1 MAYNLQTSQT
11 SFTGGKNIL
20 ASEHV
25 QFIEVGAT
33 LDGAAFRA
41 KYADGYIPLGELIA
55 RNTTTGKFVPYSETT
70 AGTLEPNREDF
81 SVLNIDVQLDADSN
95 DVIVGEVIVRGSVYV
110 DKMPA
115 APTAAFKSAN
125 DNIRYI
131 PAR

>member
-1 MAYNLQTSQT
+1 MAYNLQLSQT
-11 SFTGGKNIL
+11 GFTGGINIL

-33 LDGAAFRA
+33 LDATKFPVGTVEV
-41 KYADGYIPLGELIA
+41 GTLIA
-55 RNTTTGKFVPYSETT
+55 RNTTTGKFEPYVETV
-70 AGTLEPNREDF
+70 AGTLEPGFEDF
-81 SVLNIDVQLDADSN
+81 SVLNVDFVN
-95 DVIVGEVIVRGSVYV
+95 DGENDTIVGEVIVRGSVYV

-115 APTAAFKSAN
+115 APTDAFKAAN

>member
-1 MAYNLQTSQT
+1 MAYNLQTSREA
-11 SFTGGKNIL
+11 FVGGKNIL

-33 LDGAAFRA
+33 LDAVAFGAG
-41 KYADGYIPLGELIA
+41 KIELGALIA
-55 RNTTTGKFVPYSETT
+55 RNETTGKFEPYNETT
-70 AGTLEPNREDF
+70 PGTLEPGYTDF
-81 SVLNIDVQLDADSN
+81 GVLNIDVNSDGEN
-95 DVIVGEVIVRGSVYV
+95 DIIVGEVIIRGSVYV

-115 APTAAFKSAN
+115 APTDAFKAAN

>member
-1 MAYNLQTSQT
+1 MAYNLQPSRTG
-11 SFTGGKNIL
+11 FTGGINIL

-33 LDGAAFRA
+33 LDATAFPVGTIA
-41 KYADGYIPLGELIA
+41 VGTLIA
-55 RNTTTGKFVPYSETT
+55 RNTTTGKFVPYTETT

-81 SVLNIDVQLDADSN
+81 GVLNIDVEN
-95 DVIVGEVIVRGSVYV
+95 DGENDTIVGEVIIRGSVYV

-115 APTAAFKSAN
+115 APTAAFKAAN